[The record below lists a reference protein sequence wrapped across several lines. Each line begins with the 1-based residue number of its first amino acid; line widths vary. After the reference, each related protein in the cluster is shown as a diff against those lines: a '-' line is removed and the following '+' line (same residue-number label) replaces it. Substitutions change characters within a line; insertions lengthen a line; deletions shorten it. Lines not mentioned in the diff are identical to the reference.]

1 MIAFIKRLWRDR
13 RGNALIIAGAT
24 LPLLVG
30 SAGLAVDTIQW
41 AMWKRQL
48 QRAADSAA
56 FAGVY
61 AKIEG
66 NAEMTAEQAVAS
78 DLDKHNTTGVGLLS
92 GYPQITYPTSSD
104 YTDGVEVTIAISKS
118 LGFSSLFMSRAPTI
132 RATGAAALFDDGN
145 YCVVALAPTGSA
157 LTIGGSASVSMGC
170 GAISNSSDPTQS
182 VSTNGNAYSFVAD
195 PIAAVG
201 GMPSSINGATELQ
214 PYHIAMDD
222 PYSSLSTSVPSGT
235 PCKNFNH
242 PSTTNANGS
251 KKPGCY
257 NNLALGNGTTILSP
271 GVYYLNNTSIKL
283 TGNQRLEGSGVT
295 IILTG
300 SNPGTIS
307 MNGNSSISL
316 TAPASGPYAN
326 MLLIQSPNAL
336 TGNDNTIN
344 GNNDSMLD
352 GAIYFPKA
360 DLTFT
365 GSSAASTQC
374 AMVVAYTVDF
384 SGNATIQNSM
394 VRPDGKKCE
403 AATQVKG
410 KKVRLIG

>member
-30 SAGLAVDTIQW
+30 SAGLAVDTVQW

-61 AKIEG
+61 AKVE
-66 NAEMTAEQAVAS
+66 NHAEMTAERAVAS
-78 DLDKHNTTGVGLLS
+78 DLDKHNTTGVGLLT

-104 YTDGVEVTIAISKS
+104 YTKGVQVTIAISKA
-118 LGFSSLFMSRAPTI
+118 LGFSSLFMSQAPTI

-145 YCVVALAPTGSA
+145 YCVVALAPTGRA
-157 LTIGGSASVSMGC
+157 LTIGGSANVSMGC
-170 GAISNSSDPTQS
+170 GAISNSNDPTES
-182 VSTNGNAYSFVAD
+182 VRTDGNSYSFVAD

-222 PYSSLSTSVPSGT
+222 PYSSLSTSVPSGMN
-235 PCKNFNH
+235 CKNFSH
-242 PSTTNANGS
+242 PSTTNPDGS
-251 KKPGCY
+251 KKTGCY
-257 NNLALGNGTTILSP
+257 NDLKLSGATSVLSP
-271 GVYYLNNTSIKL
+271 GVYYVNGDIKL
-283 TGNQRLEGSGVT
+283 TGNARLEGTGVT

-300 SNPGTIS
+300 TIDMS
-307 MNGNSSISL
+307 GGSSIDL
-316 TAPASGPYAN
+316 TAPTTGPYAK

-344 GNNDSMLD
+344 GSNDSTLD
-352 GAIYFPKA
+352 GAIYFPKG
-360 DLTFT
+360 DLKFT

-374 AMVVAYTVDF
+374 AMIVAYTVDF
-384 SGNATIQNSM
+384 SGSANIQNDTSN
-394 VRPDGKKCE
+394 CE
-403 AATQVKG
+403 AATQVVG